1 MQTSTPLGRL
11 SLFFLGLTLLT
22 PLLQAGSKYD
32 PAKVSGEVET
42 ELTSF
47 QYDGREVPLKLYLP
61 AESKGPAPLI
71 LLSHGLGGSREVG
84 TYLGQ
89 QWAGRGYIVVA
100 MQHLGSDETVWKEAP
115 IGQRR
120 GILTQ
125 AANGATFQD
134 RMRDVPATLD
144 QLEEWHQESKH
155 PLHKRINFDK
165 VGIAG
170 HSYGAVTAQAL
181 GGQHFGPLGPLYRDP
196 RIDAVVAL
204 SPSPPRRG
212 SATVAFAGFELPAL
226 LMTGTKD
233 GDSVGR
239 TTPER
244 RREVYPAMPDGG
256 KYHLVLKDAEH
267 SAFSD
272 HLAPER
278 AGHNPNHHAVILALS
293 AAFWDC
299 HLLASEEARE
309 WLSSPSPHKLLEE
322 GDLWETK

>member
-1 MQTSTPLGRL
+1 MQISSPLGSL
-11 SLFFLGLTLLT
+11 SLFLYLTLLT
-22 PLLQAGSKYD
+22 PLLLAASDYD
-32 PAKVSGEVET
+32 PAKVLGKVET
-42 ELTSF
+42 ELASF
-47 QYDGREVPLKLYLP
+47 HYDEREVPLKFYLP
-61 AESKGPAPLI
+61 AKQVGPAPII

-84 TYLGQ
+84 NYLGQ
-89 QWAGRGYIVVA
+89 QWAGRGYVVVA
-100 MQHLGSDETVWKEAP
+100 MQHLGSDESVWEDAP

-120 GILTQ
+120 RILTQ

-134 RMRDVPATLD
+134 RMKDVPATLD
-144 QLEEWHQESKH
+144 QLEKWNQDSKH
-155 PLHKRINFDK
+155 PLHKRVDFGK

-181 GGQHFGPLGPLYRDP
+181 GGQQFGPLGPLYRDP

-204 SPSPPRRG
+204 SPSPPKRG
-212 SATVAFAGFELPAL
+212 DAQVAFAEFELPAL

-244 RREVYPAMPDGG
+244 RREVYSAMPAGG

-272 HLAPER
+272 HLDHKR
-278 AGHNPNHHAVILALS
+278 AEHNPNHHAVILALS
-293 AAFWDC
+293 SAFWDC
-299 HLLASEEARE
+299 HLFDREEARE
-309 WLSSPSPHKLLEE
+309 WLASSSPYKLLEE
-322 GDLWETK
+322 GDLWQTK